1 MASLIVRSSGPTAQI
16 IELNPGVNRI
26 GRGSGNDH
34 ILEDALVSQWHCE
47 ILLEGGFILVRD
59 LGSTN
64 GTFIEGRRIT
74 EATLYPGQV
83 LRLGPLELVLDAPP
97 MRLAIPELPK
107 PEAPPVGSAQL
118 SDGHA
123 ACMQHSSRH
132 AVWECPHCAR
142 SYCHDCIRKLR
153 RVGGREL
160 RLCPGCG
167 NQVELSAW
175 GKLLQSKDKSFFG
188 KLAGRIREGLKRT
201 SRMFNAKKIPARPK
215 RKSKTRKD

>member
-1 MASLIVRSSGPTAQI
+1 MARLIFSSGPTAQI

-34 ILEDALVSQWHCE
+34 VLEDALVSQWHCE
-47 ILLEGGFILVRD
+47 IVLEGGFILVRD

-64 GTFIEGRRIT
+64 GTFIEGRRID

-83 LRLGPLELVLDAPP
+83 LRIGPLDLVLDAPP

-107 PEAPPVGSAQL
+107 PEAPAVESPPLA
-118 SDGHA
+118 DGHA
-123 ACMQHSSRH
+123 ACLHHASRH

-142 SYCHDCIRKLR
+142 VFCHDCIRKLR
-153 RVGGREL
+153 RVGGRQL

-167 NQVELSAW
+167 NQVELSPW
-175 GKLLQSKDKSFFG
+175 GKMLQHRDKSIFG
-188 KLAGRIREGLKRT
+188 KLAGRIRERLKRT
-201 SRMFNAKKIPARPK
+201 SPMFSANKAPTRPQP
-215 RKSKTRKD
+215 KSKTQKD